1 MAEIDPLIETNTLHF
16 LQSWMH
22 RDAAAIRKLA
32 SREFMMMIG
41 TEPPELLDR
50 PSFAAAIQRGFR
62 CNGFKL
68 GQSYVRRHGRC
79 AWYVAGAN
87 LDLELE
93 RQQWAGRFLVTGLWR
108 KFRFGGWKAVECGIA
123 PLDSDTALTE
133 RVRQLQLW
141 HR

>member
-1 MAEIDPLIETNTLHF
+1 MADFDGQIESAQLRF

-22 RDAAAIRKLA
+22 RDAGAIRKIA

-50 PSFAAAIQRGFR
+50 PSFTAALARGFR

-79 AWYVAGAN
+79 AWYVAGV
-87 LDLELE
+87 DLELE
-93 RQQWAGRFLVTGLWR
+93 LDRKQWSGRFLLTGMWR
-108 KFRFGGWKAVECGIA
+108 KFRWGGWKAVECGIA
-123 PLDSDTALTE
+123 PLHADTAITD
-133 RVRQLQLW
+133 RIRDLQLW